1 MSFDDTNG
9 KQRMI
14 SREDADTLFTT
25 LDRDD
30 NGLLDFLEIK
40 RSAKSLRIIGLECTS
55 KISFLQEL
63 ACD

>member
-1 MSFDDTNG
+1 
-9 KQRMI
+9 MI

-40 RSAKSLRIIGLECTS
+40 RSAKSLRMIGLERTS